1 VFYKSF
7 RIKQEKEVSL
17 KMIEKRKIEFTD
29 VTCRD
34 GIQSLLATRVRTE
47 DLLPAV
53 EKLDKAGF
61 WSLEVW
67 GGATFDVCLRFL
79 KEDPWER
86 LKRFREVAKN
96 SRLEMLVRGQ
106 SLVGYR
112 HYPDDVVDAFIK
124 KAIDDGIDVVRV
136 FDALNDV
143 RNMERA
149 IKSAK
154 EAGAIVKGAISY
166 TISPVHTIDKYVEIA
181 KQLADLKVDIIS
193 IKDMAGLLSPK
204 VAYELVKRLKE
215 EIGLPVH
222 VHAQTTS
229 ALAMMAYLKAVE
241 AGADI
246 IDTDTYSMSLQTAHP
261 TGETM
266 IYALKEFGYEIP
278 VDMKIYKEVGDYMV
292 EVRKKYKKYDIAP
305 PWPDVDVLI
314 HQIPGGMITNFM
326 SQLKEQGLEDKLEEV
341 LEEVVRV
348 REDLGYPPLVTPTSQ
363 IVGTQAL
370 MNVIHGERYKVIT
383 KEVKDYVKGLYGRP
397 PAPIKEELIK
407 KVLGDEKPIYDIRP
421 ADLLPPMLDKIKKE
435 AIEAG
440 ARSEEDILSY
450 AILPVVAKEFFEWRE
465 KFEKG
470 EALPP
475 EVEEALEEVPSECL
489 APYEFQVTVHG
500 ETYNIEIAG
509 VGEKTPAGRPY
520 FIRIDGRLEE
530 VMVQPIREATAIS
543 GEFSETPEGTIAV
556 GKRPRPKRIGD
567 VTSPVSGKVTE
578 IKVNVGDKVKE
589 GDVLLIV
596 EAMKMANEVHA
607 PVSGVVEEILVRV
620 GEQVN
625 PDEVL
630 IRIKPEKK

>member
-1 VFYKSF
+1 MGKSVETKPQ
-7 RIKQEKEVSL
+7 RRV
-17 KMIEKRKIEFTD
+17 EFTD

-53 EKLDKAGF
+53 EKLDKLGF

-67 GGATFDVCLRFL
+67 GGATFDVCLRYL

-86 LKRFREVAKN
+86 LKKFREVAKN

-124 KAIDDGIDVVRV
+124 KAVDDGIDVVRV

-154 EAGAIVKGAISY
+154 EAGALVKGAISY

-181 KQLADLKVDIIS
+181 KQLADLGVDIIS
-193 IKDMAGLLSPK
+193 IKDMAGLLSPYK
-204 VAYELVKRLKE
+204 AYELVKRLKE

-246 IDTDTYSMSLQTAHP
+246 IDTDCYSMSLQTAHP

-278 VDMKIYKEVGDYMV
+278 VDMQGYKEVGDYMV
-292 EVRKKYKKYDIAP
+292 EVRKKYKKYDVAP

-326 SQLKEQGLEDKLEEV
+326 SQLKEQGLEDKLNEV

-407 KVLGDEKPIYDIRP
+407 KILGDEKPLYDIRP
-421 ADLLPPMLDKIKKE
+421 ADLLEPMLDKIRKE

-440 ARSEEDILSY
+440 ARTEEDILSY

-470 EALPP
+470 EVPPP
-475 EVEEALEEVPSECL
+475 EVEESLEEIPQECL

-509 VGEKTPAGRPY
+509 VGEKTPSGRPY
-520 FIRIDGRLEE
+520 FIRIDGKLEE
-530 VMVQPIREATAIS
+530 VMVQPIREAEVIS
-543 GEFSETPEGTIAV
+543 GQFSETPEGTIAV
-556 GKRPRPKRIGD
+556 GKRPRPKGVGD

-578 IKVNVGDKVKE
+578 IRVNVGDEVKE

-607 PVSGVVEEILVRV
+607 PISGTVEEILVRV
-620 GEQVN
+620 GEHVN

-630 IRIKPEKK
+630 IRIKPKKK